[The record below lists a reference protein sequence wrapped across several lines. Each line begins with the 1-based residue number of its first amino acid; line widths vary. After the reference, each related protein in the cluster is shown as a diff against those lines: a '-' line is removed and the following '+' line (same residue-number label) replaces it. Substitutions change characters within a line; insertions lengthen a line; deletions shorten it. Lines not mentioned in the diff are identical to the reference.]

1 MQPLRQL
8 LIINKTARSY
18 HQWETRLIEHLL
30 NRFSSSLRTDVVVTS
45 SLSEL
50 ELAVQEYKDI
60 PDILGFGGGDDT
72 ASRVLT
78 AAAKSWGR
86 IPDYLANYAMGNV
99 NSLADFLHL
108 SDGTIDKLKKKLR
121 FRSTKAIQLS
131 RRISDTLS
139 YHKKLP
145 TEEVGLLDINGRK
158 CFNFGLGATPKLI
171 WTYFGKSIREY
182 RLLEEKLADSAPE
195 EYPQVLD
202 KLLGNPRDVNPF
214 YAAATGL
221 RTIAS
226 FLIPSPHNY
235 FYQEPIRGEVYID
248 GKRVETAG
256 LDGIY
261 ISTYGKLNFGIKGI
275 TLTISPGARDEPG
288 KIEVVLCSQSV
299 LGVVKQI
306 PKLARAERL
315 ENIEY
320 LRCSEF
326 ELRTEQPQL
335 GVVEDSFI
343 AGKVFKVKYDQP
355 LNFISPFQC

>member
-1 MQPLRQL
+1 MPPLKQL
-8 LIINKTARSY
+8 LIVNKTARSY
-18 HQWETRLIEHLL
+18 YSWETRFIEHLL
-30 NRFSSSLRTDVVVTS
+30 NRFSSSLRTDVVITS

-50 ELAVQEYKDI
+50 EQAVQEHKNI

-78 AAAKSWGR
+78 AVAESWGR

-99 NSLADFLHL
+99 NSLADFLNL
-108 SDGTIDKLKKKLR
+108 SDGTIDKLKKKMQIK
-121 FRSTKAIQLS
+121 STKAIQLAS
-131 RRISDTLS
+131 RISDTLC
-139 YHKKLP
+139 YNQKIP

-158 CFNFGLGATPKLI
+158 GFNVGFGATPKLI

-202 KLLGNPRDVNPF
+202 KLFGDPRDVNPF

-226 FLIPSPHNY
+226 SLIPSPHNY
-235 FYQEPIRGEVYID
+235 FYQEPIKGEIYID
-248 GKRVETAG
+248 GKKVETAG

-315 ENIEY
+315 KNVEY
-320 LRCSEF
+320 LQCREF

-343 AGKVFKVKYDQP
+343 AGKVFKIRYDQP
-355 LNFISPFQC
+355 LNFISL